1 MTTRR
6 TIRIIA
12 ESGEEVQPEN
22 LHHSA
27 NFCGSRVSLQP
38 ANVAMMKQAS
48 NSQDRASLV
57 IHGFRPMT
65 QFSATNLLSK
75 TVLATPNDTRV
86 NGSCRALYNLKQS
99 MLKKNVFA
107 VGELLVRAS
116 ATSKMVAVVPK
127 AGDGVEG
134 FHIIHIPFK
143 EDVRA
148 VNEKDIGIAERS
160 SVDAAKRLIS
170 KSVLHFDDFASCL
183 PENPHLKHF
192 FGYLESVS
200 LGKALGPVED
210 DAKMDVQQMLENA
223 GEEIESFSNCLPD
236 NEQLLTT
243 ERKRK
248 AHPPSLKQEFKK
260 ECVGQEWIELYEND
274 EIATLKSDELKGFL
288 KSQGERL
295 AGKKA
300 DLVDRVRICIRK
312 EVLKDM

>member
-1 MTTRR
+1 M
-6 TIRIIA
+6 
-12 ESGEEVQPEN
+12 QPEN

-38 ANVAMMKQAS
+38 ANVAIMKRAS

-75 TVLATPNDTRV
+75 TVLATPNDARV
-86 NGSCRALYNLKQS
+86 NGSGRALYNLKQS

-134 FHIIHIPFK
+134 LHIIHIPFK

-148 VNEKDIGIAERS
+148 VNENDIGIAERI

-183 PENPHLKHF
+183 PENPYLKHF

-200 LGKALGPVED
+200 LGKPLGPVED
-210 DAKMDVQQMLENA
+210 DAKMDVQQMLESA
-223 GEEIESFSNCLPD
+223 GEEIESFSNCLPND
-236 NEQLLTT
+236 EQLLTT

-248 AHPPSLKQEFKK
+248 APPPSLKQEFKN
-260 ECVGQEWIELYEND
+260 ECIGQEWLDLYEND
-274 EIATLKSDELKGFL
+274 EIATLKSDDLKAFL

-300 DLVDRVRICIRK
+300 DLVDRVKICIRK
-312 EVLKDM
+312 EVLKDV